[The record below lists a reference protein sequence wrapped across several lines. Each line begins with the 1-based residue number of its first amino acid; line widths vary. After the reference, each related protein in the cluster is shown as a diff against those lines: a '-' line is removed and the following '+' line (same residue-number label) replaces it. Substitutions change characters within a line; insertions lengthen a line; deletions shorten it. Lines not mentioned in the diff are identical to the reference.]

1 LITSCLVLI
10 SILTILLL
18 LSTLKGNYLS
28 INSSL
33 TLIGISLNLVSE
45 KERGTNLSSILKLE
59 I

>member
-1 LITSCLVLI
+1 LITPCLVLI

-18 LSTLKGNYLS
+18 LSTLKGDYLP

-45 KERGTNLSSILKLE
+45 KERGTNLSSILKL
-59 I
+59 

>member
-1 LITSCLVLI
+1 MITPCLVLI

>member
-1 LITSCLVLI
+1 MITPCLVLI

-33 TLIGISLNLVSE
+33 TLISISLNLVSE

>member
-1 LITSCLVLI
+1 MITPCLVLI
-10 SILTILLL
+10 SILTTLLL

>member
-1 LITSCLVLI
+1 LITPCLVLI

-33 TLIGISLNLVSE
+33 TLISISLNLVSE

>member
-1 LITSCLVLI
+1 LITPCLVLI

-18 LSTLKGNYLS
+18 LSTLKGNYLL
-28 INSSL
+28 INSLL

>member
-1 LITSCLVLI
+1 MITSCLVLI

>member
-33 TLIGISLNLVSE
+33 TIIGISLNLVSE

>member
-1 LITSCLVLI
+1 LITPCLVLI
-10 SILTILLL
+10 SILTTLLL

-45 KERGTNLSSILKLE
+45 KERGTNLSSILKL
-59 I
+59 

>member
-1 LITSCLVLI
+1 LITPCLVLI
-10 SILTILLL
+10 SILTTLLL